1 MKLTPVSVVCPVLSA
16 TTVYCTTEPGV
27 VLALFAVTATFS
39 PGTSTGTVDEHRG
52 SVPPDGQL
60 LPAAA
65 EVTVLTRLWFPV
77 SGLATVTE

>member
-1 MKLTPVSVVCPVLSA
+1 M
-16 TTVYCTTEPGV
+16 
-27 VLALFAVTATFS
+27 FAVTVSVS
-39 PGTSTGTVDEHRG
+39 PGTSTGTVVEHRG

-65 EVTVLTRLWFPV
+65 EVTRAGQARFPV